1 VPRLRTV
8 YVCSSCGAQHP
19 KWAGQCTVCGEWN
32 ALVEDVVGTD
42 TAVVSKTVA
51 ISRALN
57 TATEPLPISD
67 ITHTEST
74 ATVTGIAEF
83 DRVLDGGLVPGS
95 VTLVS
100 GEPGIGKSTLLLQI
114 ATTWPGRALY
124 VSAEESAQQVRL
136 RATRLGAI
144 DDDTYLVSAMSLGDI
159 VAAIDKVKP
168 TLVVVDSVQTIADEG
183 IESAPGSVTQV
194 RECSFRLVQEAKAR
208 NIAVLLVG
216 HVTKDGNIAGPR
228 LLEHVVDTV
237 VSFEG
242 DRLHA
247 LRMVRATKHRF
258 GTTNELGLFEMTESG
273 LVGVP
278 DASNMLLADRQLG
291 VAGSIV
297 VPTIDGQRPMLV
309 EVQAL
314 TITVGAGFTP
324 RRSAQGIESSRLAM
338 LLAVLERRTGIAF
351 VSLEVYVSVVGGVR
365 LNDPGSDL
373 GFCLALASAAHDQP
387 VTPQLAAIGE
397 VGLGGEVRHVT
408 HLERRVREAERM
420 GFHRILVPA
429 NAKPLD
435 RGRAKLIRVASVAE
449 AITHAFQG

>member
-1 VPRLRTV
+1 MPRLRTV

-19 KWAGQCTVCGEWN
+19 KWAGQCTACGEWN
-32 ALVEDVVGTD
+32 TLVEDVIGTE

-51 ISRALN
+51 VSRALN
-57 TATEPLPISD
+57 SATEPLPISD
-67 ITHTEST
+67 ITHNESAAT
-74 ATVTGIAEF
+74 ATGIAEF

-114 ATTWPGRALY
+114 ASTWPGRALY

-136 RATRLGAI
+136 RAKRLGVT

-159 VAAIDKVKP
+159 VGAIDKVKP
-168 TLVVVDSVQTIADEG
+168 TLVVVDSVQTIADET

-208 NIAVLLVG
+208 NIAILLVG

-247 LRMVRATKHRF
+247 LRMVRAIKHRF

-278 DASNMLLADRQLG
+278 DASNMLLADRQIG

-314 TITVGAGFTP
+314 TTKVGTGFTP

-338 LLAVLERRTGIAF
+338 LLAVLERRTGTAF
-351 VSLEVYVSVVGGVR
+351 ASLEVYVSVVGGVR

-373 GFCLALASAAHDQP
+373 GFCLALTSAAHDRP

-420 GFHRILVPA
+420 GFDRILVPA

-435 RGRAKLIRVASVAE
+435 GGRATLVRVASVAE
-449 AITHAFQG
+449 AITHAF

>member
-19 KWAGQCTVCGEWN
+19 KWAGQCTACGEWN
-32 ALVEDVVGTD
+32 SLVEDVIGTE

-51 ISRALN
+51 VSRALN
-57 TATEPLPISD
+57 SATEPLPISD
-67 ITHTEST
+67 ITHSESAAT
-74 ATVTGIAEF
+74 ATGVAEF
-83 DRVLDGGLVPGS
+83 DRVLDGGLVAGS

-114 ATTWPGRALY
+114 ASTWPGRALY

-136 RATRLGAI
+136 RAKRLGAD

-159 VAAIDKVKP
+159 VGAIDKVKP
-168 TLVVVDSVQTIADEG
+168 SLVVVDSVQTIADET

-208 NIAVLLVG
+208 NIAILLVG

-247 LRMVRATKHRF
+247 LRMVRAVKHRF

-278 DASNMLLADRQLG
+278 DASNMLLADRQIG

-314 TITVGAGFTP
+314 TTKVGTGFTP

-338 LLAVLERRTGIAF
+338 LLAVLERRTGTAF
-351 VSLEVYVSVVGGVR
+351 ASLEVYVSVVGGVR

-373 GFCLALASAAHDQP
+373 GFCLALTSAAHDRP

-420 GFHRILVPA
+420 GFDRILVPA

-435 RGRAKLIRVASVAE
+435 GGRATLIRVASVAE
-449 AITHAFQG
+449 AITHAF

>member
-19 KWAGQCTVCGEWN
+19 KWAGQCTACGEWN
-32 ALVEDVVGTD
+32 TLVEDVVSTE

-51 ISRALN
+51 VSRALN
-57 TATEPLPISD
+57 SATEPLPISD
-67 ITHTEST
+67 ITHSESAAT
-74 ATVTGIAEF
+74 ATGIAEF

-114 ATTWPGRALY
+114 ASTWPGRALY

-136 RATRLGAI
+136 RAKRLGAN

-159 VAAIDKVKP
+159 VGAIDKVKP
-168 TLVVVDSVQTIADEG
+168 SLVVVDSVQTIADET

-208 NIAVLLVG
+208 NIAILLVG

-247 LRMVRATKHRF
+247 LRMVRAIKHRF

-278 DASNMLLADRQLG
+278 DASNMLLADRQIG

-314 TITVGAGFTP
+314 TTKVGTGFTP

-338 LLAVLERRTGIAF
+338 LLAVLERRTGTAF
-351 VSLEVYVSVVGGVR
+351 ASLEVYVSVVGGVR

-420 GFHRILVPA
+420 GFDRILVPA

-435 RGRAKLIRVASVAE
+435 GGRATLIRVASVAE
-449 AITHAFQG
+449 AITHAF

>member
-1 VPRLRTV
+1 VPRLRTI

-19 KWAGQCTVCGEWN
+19 KWAGQCTACGEWN
-32 ALVEDVVGTD
+32 TLVEDVVGTES
-42 TAVVSKTVA
+42 AVVSKTVA
-51 ISRALN
+51 VSRALN
-57 TATEPLPISD
+57 SATEPLRISD
-67 ITHTEST
+67 IAHSESVAM
-74 ATVTGIAEF
+74 ATGVAEF
-83 DRVLDGGLVPGS
+83 DRVLDDGLVPGS

-114 ATTWPGRALY
+114 ASTWPGRALY

-136 RATRLGAI
+136 RAKRLGAN

-159 VAAIDKVKP
+159 VGAIDKVKP
-168 TLVVVDSVQTIADEG
+168 TLVVVDSVQTIADET

-208 NIAVLLVG
+208 NIAILLVG

-247 LRMVRATKHRF
+247 LRMVRAVKHRF

-278 DASNMLLADRQLG
+278 DASNMLLADRQVG

-314 TITVGAGFTP
+314 TTKVGTGFTP

-338 LLAVLERRTGIAF
+338 LLAVLERRTGTAF
-351 VSLEVYVSVVGGVR
+351 ASLEVYVSVVGGVR

-420 GFHRILVPA
+420 GFNRILVPA

-435 RGRAKLIRVASVAE
+435 GGRATLVRIASVAE
-449 AITHAFQG
+449 AITHAF

>member
-1 VPRLRTV
+1 MPRLRTV

-19 KWAGQCTVCGEWN
+19 KWAGQCTACGEWN
-32 ALVEDVVGTD
+32 TLVEDVVGTD

-51 ISRALN
+51 VSRALN
-57 TATEPLPISD
+57 SATEPLPISD
-67 ITHTEST
+67 ITHSESAAT
-74 ATVTGIAEF
+74 ATGIAEF
-83 DRVLDGGLVPGS
+83 DRVLDGGLVQGS

-114 ATTWPGRALY
+114 ASTWPGRALY

-136 RATRLGAI
+136 RAKRLGA

-159 VAAIDKVKP
+159 VGAIDKVKP
-168 TLVVVDSVQTIADEG
+168 TLVVVDSVQTIADET

-208 NIAVLLVG
+208 NIAILLVG

-247 LRMVRATKHRF
+247 LRMVRAVKHRF
-258 GTTNELGLFEMTESG
+258 GTTNALGLFEMTESG

-278 DASNMLLADRQLG
+278 DASNMLLADRQIG

-314 TITVGAGFTP
+314 TTKVGTGFTP
-324 RRSAQGIESSRLAM
+324 RRSAQGIESS
-338 LLAVLERRTGIAF
+338 
-351 VSLEVYVSVVGGVR
+351 
-365 LNDPGSDL
+365 
-373 GFCLALASAAHDQP
+373 
-387 VTPQLAAIGE
+387 
-397 VGLGGEVRHVT
+397 
-408 HLERRVREAERM
+408 
-420 GFHRILVPA
+420 
-429 NAKPLD
+429 
-435 RGRAKLIRVASVAE
+435 
-449 AITHAFQG
+449 

>member
-1 VPRLRTV
+1 MPRLRTV

-19 KWAGQCTVCGEWN
+19 KWAGQCTACGEWN
-32 ALVEDVVGTD
+32 TLVEDVVSTE

-51 ISRALN
+51 VSRALN
-57 TATEPLPISD
+57 SATEPLPISD
-67 ITHTEST
+67 ITHSESAAT
-74 ATVTGIAEF
+74 ATGVAEF

-114 ATTWPGRALY
+114 ASTWPGRALY

-136 RATRLGAI
+136 RAKRLGAN

-159 VAAIDKVKP
+159 VGAIDKVKP
-168 TLVVVDSVQTIADEG
+168 SLVVVDSVQTIADET

-194 RECSFRLVQEAKAR
+194 RECSFRLVQEAKSR
-208 NIAVLLVG
+208 NIAILLVG

-237 VSFEG
+237 VTFEG

-247 LRMVRATKHRF
+247 LRMVRAIKHRF

-278 DASNMLLADRQLG
+278 DASNMLLADRQVG
-291 VAGSIV
+291 VPGSIV

-314 TITVGAGFTP
+314 TTKVGTGFTP

-338 LLAVLERRTGIAF
+338 LLAVLERRTGTAF
-351 VSLEVYVSVVGGVR
+351 ASLEVYVSVVGGVR

-373 GFCLALASAAHDQP
+373 GFCLALVSAAHDQP

-420 GFHRILVPA
+420 GFDRILVPA

-435 RGRAKLIRVASVAE
+435 GGRATLVRVASVAE
-449 AITHAFQG
+449 AIAHAF

>member
-19 KWAGQCTVCGEWN
+19 KWAGQCTACGEWN
-32 ALVEDVVGTD
+32 TLVEDVVSTE

-51 ISRALN
+51 VSRALN
-57 TATEPLPISD
+57 SATEPLPISD
-67 ITHTEST
+67 ITHSESAAT
-74 ATVTGIAEF
+74 ATGVAEF

-114 ATTWPGRALY
+114 ASTWPSRALY

-136 RATRLGAI
+136 RAKRLGAN

-159 VAAIDKVKP
+159 VGAIDKVKP
-168 TLVVVDSVQTIADEG
+168 SLVVVDSVQTIADET

-208 NIAVLLVG
+208 NIAILLVG

-247 LRMVRATKHRF
+247 LRMVRAIKHRF

-278 DASNMLLADRQLG
+278 DASNMLLADRQIG

-314 TITVGAGFTP
+314 TTKVGTGFTP

-338 LLAVLERRTGIAF
+338 LLAVLERRTGTAF
-351 VSLEVYVSVVGGVR
+351 ASLEVYVSVVGGVR

-420 GFHRILVPA
+420 GFDRILVPA

-435 RGRAKLIRVASVAE
+435 GGRATLVRVASVAE
-449 AITHAFQG
+449 AITHAF

>member
-314 TITVGAGFTP
+314 TIKVGAGFTP

-435 RGRAKLIRVASVAE
+435 GGRAKLIRVASVAE
-449 AITHAFQG
+449 AITHAF